1 MGSGETLLEYVL
13 GAAILAPFVILLV
26 KSLSTKV

>member
-1 MGSGETLLEYVL
+1 MSSGATLSEYVL

-26 KSLSTKV
+26 KGLLNR